1 VRLWA
6 ELQSLQVRM
15 VMLPLSRIL
24 RQTHTQRSLVGM
36 LELPDSLDH
45 LSSLLSRHPID
56 RLRRWSVSQCLM
68 RFPRSLSGIVPTI
81 RLLQLSA
88 CPQCILS
95 RTPLKYPSLLSN
107 FWPKVISILCN
118 VRDIAIYNRD

>member
-1 VRLWA
+1 MRLWA

-56 RLRRWSVSQCLM
+56 RLRRWSVSQYLM
-68 RFPRSLSGIVPTI
+68 RFPRSLSGIIPTI
-81 RLLQLSA
+81 CLLQLSA
-88 CPQCILS
+88 CP
-95 RTPLKYPSLLSN
+95 
-107 FWPKVISILCN
+107 N
-118 VRDIAIYNRD
+118 VFFRGHH